1 MWNRIRQQAAANLH
15 DETVGL
21 QVRLFR
27 VFCATMC
34 VLCLGVVLPM
44 NVLQNMPAVINLA
57 ALVLGIFAGYCY
69 RASLRGRHLRYSL
82 ITFFVVVLNPIWF
95 LNAGSEGSIP
105 YYFFPVL
112 LYPLVVF
119 RGWARRLATSVIV
132 VDFCALFAIEAQ
144 NPNWLVRFS
153 TPTDRWLDLITG
165 AICSCL
171 AVAAVVRLL
180 LGAYEKERERLAAT
194 AAQLTASERNYRE
207 IFNATSEA
215 LAIRD
220 RNGRLIDCNE
230 QMCAMFGYDRATLD
244 ELSIEEL
251 SLGTSPY
258 ATAEA
263 NEKTRLAIEH
273 GPQVF
278 VWRSRRRGGELFWAE
293 VSLRAWVIGGEQR
306 LISATRDISSRMQAA
321 EALRLEEERLRLA
334 LEASNQGWFDLD
346 VQTGMG
352 RASAEYARIIGLE
365 PVDYAVSAQEWLAG
379 VHPEDRQ
386 GVSAAYRDCIAS
398 GQSRTFEYRRK
409 VASGEWK
416 WIRSIGKIVEHDG
429 DGKPLRM
436 LGTHTDIT
444 QRKELEARLLHT
456 QRLESVATLAG
467 GVAHDLNNIL
477 TPMLMVTGVFYRKL
491 TDPRDR
497 ELLAGVEAG
506 AKRGAAI
513 VRQLLVF
520 SRSLAQER
528 VPVNVAELLHEAAQI
543 VREKHEGRIAVVE
556 NTLPELWS
564 IKADLGQIRQVFAS
578 LCVNACEAMPQGGTL
593 TLQAENTLQSPRATT
608 ANPWGKGGPCV
619 VVTVVDTGAGIAPE
633 VIERIFDPFFT
644 TKEVGRGSGLG
655 LSSVH
660 GIVTGHGG
668 TVSVE
673 SHPGKGTTF
682 RVFLPATVKR
692 QSPVRP
698 APGGTGS
705 GAL

>member
-1 MWNRIRQQAAANLH
+1 
-15 DETVGL
+15 
-21 QVRLFR
+21 
-27 VFCATMC
+27 MC

-44 NVLQNMPAVINLA
+44 NVLQNMPVVINLA
-57 ALVLGIFAGYCY
+57 ALVMGLFAGSCY
-69 RASLRGRHLRYSL
+69 WASLRGRHLRYAL
-82 ITFFVVVLNPIWF
+82 IAFFVLALNPVWF
-95 LNAGSEGSIP
+95 FNAGSEGSVP

-119 RGWARRLATSVIV
+119 RGWARRLATVIIV
-132 VDFCALFAIEAQ
+132 VDFCALLALEAR
-144 NPNWLVRFS
+144 NPDWLVRFA
-153 TPTDRWLDLITG
+153 TPMDRWLDLITG

-171 AVAAVVRLL
+171 ALAAVVRLL
-180 LGAYEKERERLAAT
+180 LGAYEKEREQLAAT
-194 AAQLTASERNYRE
+194 AGQLAASERNYRE

-220 RNGRLIDCNE
+220 RHGRLIDCNE
-230 QMCAMFGYDRATLD
+230 QMCAMFGWDRPALD
-244 ELSIEEL
+244 KLSIEDL

-258 ATAEA
+258 ASAEA
-263 NEKTRLAIEH
+263 DEKTRLAIEQ

-293 VSLRAWVIGGEQR
+293 VSLRAWMIGGEQR

-334 LEASNQGWFDLD
+334 LEASNQGWFDID
-346 VQTGMG
+346 VQTGVG

-365 PVDYAVSAQEWLAG
+365 AVDYAVSAQEWLAG
-379 VHPEDRQ
+379 VHPDDRA
-386 GVSAAYRDCIAS
+386 GVAAAYQDCIAN
-398 GQSRTFEYRRK
+398 GGSRTFEYRRK

-416 WIRSIGKIVEHDG
+416 WIRSIGKIVEYDG

-477 TPMLMVTGVFYRKL
+477 TPMLMVTGVFHRKL

-497 ELLAGVEAG
+497 ELLDGVEAG

-528 VPVNVAELLHEAAQI
+528 TLVNVGELVREAAQA
-543 VREKHEGRIAVVE
+543 VRAKNAGNVSVVE
-556 NTLPELWS
+556 EAVPDLWP
-564 IKADLGQIRQVFAS
+564 IKADLAQIRQVFAS
-578 LCVNACEAMPQGGTL
+578 LCTNACEAMPQGGTL
-593 TLQAENTLQSPRATT
+593 TLRAENTLQSPRATT

-619 VVTVVDTGAGIAPE
+619 AVSIVDTGAGIAPE
-633 VIERIFDPFFT
+633 VIGRIFDPFFT

-673 SHPGKGTTF
+673 SQPGQGTTF

-692 QSPVRP
+692 QSPARP